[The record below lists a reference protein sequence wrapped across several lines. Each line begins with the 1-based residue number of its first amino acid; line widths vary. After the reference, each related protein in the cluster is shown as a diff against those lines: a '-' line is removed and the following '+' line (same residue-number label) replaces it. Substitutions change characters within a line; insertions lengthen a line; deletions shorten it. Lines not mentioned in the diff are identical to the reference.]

1 LRAGKESQEKIQP
14 KVGFQKKHLLHRL
27 HHPRRLK
34 MMLLHLQ
41 DYREELFGSL
51 HQRSFKIK
59 PSLCV
64 VCFCM
69 YQTPILIPLLCYTV
83 FGDPKVSISMTAI
96 YAVGRVPIR
105 INFSNHVLLLD
116 FTSSSMR
123 WKLRILS
130 LYILDYVLFS
140 SGYTLP
146 RPFQM
151 SLISKYL
158 SCQDS
163 HHPQISYLFQNI
175 V

>member
-1 LRAGKESQEKIQP
+1 MCVQTNCYICTMPILPNNFTLI
-14 KVGFQKKHLLHRL
+14 FL
-27 HHPRRLK
+27 
-34 MMLLHLQ
+34 MLSIPILSS
-41 DYREELFGSL
+41 R
-51 HQRSFKIK
+51 
-59 PSLCV
+59 
-64 VCFCM
+64 
-69 YQTPILIPLLCYTV
+69 TPILIPLLCYTV